1 MPSSIAAPVRHFIPE
16 TIDFSDFAQIEP
28 WYQNL
33 LDRPIQSTGD
43 LERWLLDF
51 SELSAAVDEYGARR
65 YIDKS
70 CHTDDPAIEQR
81 YMQFVEQVEPKIKPL
96 YFELQ

>member
-1 MPSSIAAPVRHFIPE
+1 MPSTTSAAVRHFVPE
-16 TIDFSDFAQIEP
+16 SIDLSDFDQIQP
-28 WYQNL
+28 LYQKL
-33 LDRPIQSTGD
+33 LDRSLQSTGD

-70 CHTDDPAIEQR
+70 CHTDDAEI
-81 YMQFVEQVEPKIKPL
+81 
-96 YFELQ
+96 